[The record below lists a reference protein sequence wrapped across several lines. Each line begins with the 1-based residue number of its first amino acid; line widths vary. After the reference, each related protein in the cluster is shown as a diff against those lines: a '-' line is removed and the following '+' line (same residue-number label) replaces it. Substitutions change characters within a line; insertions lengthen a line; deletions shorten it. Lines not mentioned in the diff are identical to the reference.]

1 MKRRNITAA
10 AKPAQD
16 YTASDYATFGY
27 EGPGIYE
34 VSFSDDPM
42 HSVYRIGRMSTL
54 GQLHAEILHLKQMT
68 GAQADP
74 SLVCIK
80 QLSRFGG
87 SGQGPK
93 TSSSSDLEQAAMQ
106 LAVDIDQFLNVYYN
120 RENDSDAFFQAKKA
134 LLEAKKALRVIY
146 R

>member
-10 AKPAQD
+10 TKPAQD
-16 YTASDYATFGY
+16 YTASDYASFGY

-42 HSVYRIGRMSTL
+42 HSIYRIGRMSTL
-54 GQLHAEILHLKQMT
+54 GQLHAEVLDLKQKT
-68 GAQADP
+68 GAHADP

-80 QLSRFGG
+80 PLSRFSG
-87 SGQGPK
+87 SNQEPK
-93 TSSSSDLEQAAMQ
+93 TPDLERAAMQ
-106 LAVDIDQFLNVYYN
+106 LAVDINQFLNVYYN